1 MIKKIWNWIKKAIT
15 PHRQKDE
22 HLEFYEDVPESD
34 VPVYVEETAKQ
45 KKIRLKYKGDV
56 K

>member
-1 MIKKIWNWIKKAIT
+1 MINKIWNWIKQAVT

-22 HLEFYEDVPESD
+22 HLEFYE
-34 VPVYVEETAKQ
+34 ETPKQ
-45 KKIRLKYKGDV
+45 KKMRLKYKKDF